1 MRPAINWLF
10 KLTNFRKDIEI
21 IIENN
26 AYAHIKSG
34 STNGNKSDWTPKE
47 LNTGNLETMVSIEP
61 IFIIKKEIMARPKN
75 SINEIITKITDIL
88 IIKDESFF
96 DIMENIDLINVSID
110 NFLIERSDFSA
121 FFNHDYEYNWY

>member
-61 IFIIKKEIMARPKN
+61 IFIIKNEIMARPKN

-110 NFLIERSDFSA
+110 NFLIERSDFSV
-121 FFNHDYEYNWY
+121 FFNHDYEYNSY